1 MTSDGP
7 TLTVE
12 GVTEVTEDA
21 TVRHVD
27 QLSPE
32 TRRGLRALAAGE
44 TRTVAGLEPGE
55 IVVSHTYFRVVT
67 VETAADER
75 ETRRVQV

>member
-27 QLSPE
+27 QLSPQA
-32 TRRGLRALAAGE
+32 RRGLRALAAGE
-44 TRTVAGLEPGE
+44 ARRVAGLEPGE
-55 IVVSHTYFRVVT
+55 IVVSRSYFRVV
-67 VETAADER
+67 VAEAATGER